1 MPWATSA
8 TTCSPARAASA
19 SEPTSTRCPPATSSA
34 RRRGRTTPSA
44 IPVPSG
50 SRSWSS
56 WRPSRRERTIARR
69 GSVRALRSSVAL
81 RLGQTGGTLEVHED
95 SSSMLIPATQ
105 LRVGMTVEHQN
116 DLWRVMN
123 VVHVTPGNWRG
134 MVQTKLRN
142 LRSGTQTENR
152 FRSEDKVERVT
163 LEQHEMEFLYESDG
177 QYHFMNTETYDQIA
191 LDTELLGNAVSY
203 LRPNA
208 CIQVELHDGTP
219 MGVSLPKTVD
229 LKVVETAPGLKS
241 ATVTNVLK
249 PAKTETGLVVQV
261 PNFIGEGDVIRVDTE
276 SGGYLSRAKG
286 E

>member
-1 MPWATSA
+1 
-8 TTCSPARAASA
+8 
-19 SEPTSTRCPPATSSA
+19 
-34 RRRGRTTPSA
+34 
-44 IPVPSG
+44 
-50 SRSWSS
+50 
-56 WRPSRRERTIARR
+56 
-69 GSVRALRSSVAL
+69 
-81 RLGQTGGTLEVHED
+81 
-95 SSSMLIPATQ
+95 MLIPATQ
-105 LRVGMTVEHQN
+105 LRVGMTVEHQK

-163 LEQHEMEFLYESDG
+163 LEQHEMEFLYESDA

-191 LDTELLGNAVSY
+191 LDAELLGDAVSY
-203 LRPNA
+203 LTPNSR
-208 CIQVELHDGTP
+208 IQIEFHEGTP

-249 PAKTETGLVVQV
+249 PAKTETGLIVQV
-261 PNFIGEGDVIRVDTE
+261 PNFIGEGELIRVDTE

-286 E
+286 D